1 MFFLFNQQKF
11 ISFAVLLEYYMK
23 ERIQALAARN
33 RAAKTEEEKQGIA
46 LEMEALKNENPK
58 EFTEALESLVKT
70 TAKEVE
76 NLTMAE
82 RMGEITKM
90 VSMAYIAKKYFGK
103 SRSWLAHKL
112 NGNTVNGKAAQFSDE
127 ELSTLKSALSDM
139 SQKLGSMSVSL

>member
-1 MFFLFNQQKF
+1 
-11 ISFAVLLEYYMK
+11 MK
-23 ERIQALAARN
+23 DRIQALAARN

-58 EFTEALESLVKT
+58 EFTESLESLVKT

-139 SQKLGSMSVSL
+139 SQKLGSMSVSI